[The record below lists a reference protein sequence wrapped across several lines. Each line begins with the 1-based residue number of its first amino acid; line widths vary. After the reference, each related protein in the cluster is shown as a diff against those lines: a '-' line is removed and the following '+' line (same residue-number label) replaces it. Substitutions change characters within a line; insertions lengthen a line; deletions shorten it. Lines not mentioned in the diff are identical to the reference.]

1 MGWFVND
8 AIIVARYFTL
18 CTSAPLPPPKQPT
31 MLRFR
36 APTSPQELRMHQ
48 RRMIAPLHRRLGRFL
63 ERPQMPSPHEAPRLV
78 LILKRDRP
86 SDPRAARIVPDFISV
101 VGRFFA
107 LHCCWL
113 VCIRVIFV
121 FQIAAATGV
130 DLLDGVF
137 AVQERPRHASLAPV
151 AHEELLHLAPQGDEA
166 FDPEEDRAAG
176 FVHGL
181 REFRVAVVAEQAS
194 EVCGEGPGE
203 MEERALLGGRAEG
216 VVLDEGVD
224 VFPLEEHAIWGWHG
238 GGDGGWGVGMGE
250 VVEVS
255 DVVMVGA
262 RVGWVGED
270 EEVVGFWLEG
280 LGVAAGDYW
289 EGLISFGGWDGVYRG
304 VGVPLK

>member
-1 MGWFVND
+1 
-8 AIIVARYFTL
+8 
-18 CTSAPLPPPKQPT
+18 
-31 MLRFR
+31 
-36 APTSPQELRMHQ
+36 
-48 RRMIAPLHRRLGRFL
+48 
-63 ERPQMPSPHEAPRLV
+63 
-78 LILKRDRP
+78 
-86 SDPRAARIVPDFISV
+86 
-101 VGRFFA
+101 
-107 LHCCWL
+107 
-113 VCIRVIFV
+113 
-121 FQIAAATGV
+121 
-130 DLLDGVF
+130 
-137 AVQERPRHASLAPV
+137 
-151 AHEELLHLAPQGDEA
+151 
-166 FDPEEDRAAG
+166 
-176 FVHGL
+176 
-181 REFRVAVVAEQAS
+181 
-194 EVCGEGPGE
+194 

-224 VFPLEEHAIWGWHG
+224 VFALEEHAIWGWHW